1 MSSEMFC
8 FQCEEVLKGV
18 SCISAGTCGKRAPL
32 SARMDL
38 LIFMIKGLCVV
49 ADTIRRQGGLVD
61 PRTDRIVVESLFS
74 TMTNVNFD
82 DLDIERRCVNAMELR
97 YEMMQQAHI
106 DGISLPDTDEVN
118 WFGLPID
125 FAEKARTVGILHE
138 PDMEV
143 RGYKEFIV
151 YGLKGMCAYLY
162 HAMNVGTDDSGIHHF
177 IQKAMCRVTLGL
189 GSSEEWYTLLLEV
202 GRWGLKAMALLDKAY
217 TSRLGIPRQSEVSAR
232 TRRRP
237 GILVSGH
244 DMGDLLQLLEQCE
257 RSGVDVYTHGEMLPA
272 HHYPELRRFH
282 CLAGNYGNSW
292 WEQHHEFDAFHGPIL
307 MTSDCLVP
315 LYIREGY
322 QNRLYTTGPVSYPGA
337 RHIKEDA
344 SGLKDFSRLIE
355 QAKKYAAPEDLGGVA
370 MVGGF
375 SHLQLARRLDKIVR
389 LLKEDK
395 IRQIVVIAGCDG
407 RMAYRQYYTD
417 LARRLPHDTLIL
429 TCGCVKYRFIRNGFG
444 HIESLPRVLDL
455 GQCNDFYSLF
465 VFVRMLREALGLS
478 DVNDL
483 PIVYNVAWYEQKSVV
498 ILLAM
503 LHLGI
508 RNIRLGPTLP
518 PFITESM
525 YELLQRDFGLQT
537 IGTVE
542 EDIRRYEFSLTEA

>member
-1 MSSEMFC
+1 MSNEMFC
-8 FQCEEVLKGV
+8 FQCEEALKGV

-38 LIFMIKGLCVV
+38 LVFMIKGLCVV
-49 ADTIRRQGGLVD
+49 ADSIRRQGGTVD
-61 PRTDRIVVESLFS
+61 PRAGRMVVESLFS

-82 DLDIERRCVNAMELR
+82 DLDIERQCVNAMELR

-106 DGISLPDTDEVN
+106 DGLSLPDADAVR

-125 FAEKARTVGILHE
+125 FAEKARSVGILQE
-138 PDMEV
+138 PDMEI
-143 RGYKEFIV
+143 RGYKEFIL
-151 YGLKGMCAYLY
+151 YGLKGMSAYLY
-162 HAMNVGTDDSGIHHF
+162 HAMNVGVDDSDIHSF
-177 IQKAMCRVTLGL
+177 IQSAMARVTLGL
-189 GSSEEWYTLLLEV
+189 PSAEEWHALLLDV
-202 GRWGLKAMALLDKAY
+202 GKWGLRAMALLDKAY
-217 TSRLGIPRQSEVSAR
+217 VSRLGNPRQSEVSAR

-272 HHYPELRRFH
+272 HHYPELRRYH

-292 WEQHHEFDAFHGPIL
+292 WEQHYEFDAFHGPVL
-307 MTSDCLVP
+307 MTSNCLVP

-337 RHIKEDA
+337 RHIRGDA
-344 SGLKDFSRLIE
+344 SGHKDFSRLIE
-355 QAKKYAAPEDLGGVA
+355 QAKKCGAPEDLGGAA

-375 SHLQLARRLDKIVR
+375 AHRQLAHRLDKIVR
-389 LLKEDK
+389 LLNEDK
-395 IRQIVVIAGCDG
+395 IRRIVVIAGCDG

-417 LARRLPHDTLIL
+417 LVKRLPHDTLIL
-429 TCGCVKYRFIRNGFG
+429 TCGCIKYRFIRNGLR

-465 VFVRMLREALGLS
+465 VFVRMLKERLGLS

-483 PIVYNVAWYEQKSVV
+483 PVIYNVAWYEQRSIV

-503 LHLGI
+503 LHFGI
-508 RNIRLGPTLP
+508 RNIHLGPTLP

-525 YELLQRDFGLQT
+525 YRLLQRNFGLRT
-537 IGTVE
+537 IRTAE
-542 EDIRRYEFSLTEA
+542 EDVRQYKMSLVEA

>member
-1 MSSEMFC
+1 MFC
-8 FQCEEVLKGV
+8 FQCEEALKGV

-49 ADTIRRQGGLVD
+49 ADTIRRQGGTVD
-61 PRTDRIVVESLFS
+61 PRTDRIVVESLYS

-106 DGISLPDTDEVN
+106 DGISLPDADEVN

-138 PDMEV
+138 QDMEV

-162 HAMNVGTDDSGIHHF
+162 HAMNVGMDDSEIHHF
-177 IQKAMCRVTLGL
+177 IQKAMCQVTLGP
-189 GSSEEWYTLLLEV
+189 GSLEKWHALLLEV
-202 GRWGLKAMALLDKAY
+202 GGWGRRAMALLDRAY
-217 TSRLGIPRQSEVSAR
+217 TSRFGVSRQSEVSAR

-292 WEQHHEFDAFHGPIL
+292 WEQHYEFDAFHGPIL
-307 MTSDCLVP
+307 MTSNCLVP

-337 RHIKEDA
+337 RHIKKDA
-344 SGLKDFSRLIE
+344 SGRKDFSRLIE
-355 QAKKYAAPEDLGGVA
+355 QARKCAAPEDLGGAA

-375 SHLQLARRLDKIVR
+375 SHVQLARRLDKIVR

-417 LARRLPHDTLIL
+417 LAKRLPHDTLIL

-465 VFVRMLREALGLS
+465 VFVRMLREALCLS
-478 DVNDL
+478 DINDL
-483 PIVYNVAWYEQKSVV
+483 PVVYNVAWYEQKSIVV
-498 ILLAM
+498 LLAM

-508 RNIRLGPTLP
+508 RNIHLGPTLP

-525 YELLQRDFGLQT
+525 YELLQRKFGLQT

-542 EDIRRYEFSLTEA
+542 EDVRKYELSLTEA